1 MLNNPINILLP
12 EAKKQEWVR
21 RGVHPNSCNLTA
33 LLDVK
38 WGILIYLDSTA
49 QSQLMETGD
58 CI

>member
-1 MLNNPINILLP
+1 MLNNRINILLP
-12 EAKKQEWVR
+12 EAKKKEWVR
-21 RGVHPNSCNLTA
+21 TEVHPNSCNLTA

-38 WGILIYLDSTA
+38 WGIFTYLDSTA